1 MAKKKPIKRTQL
13 AKIEKP
19 TSLSLANPQDVMSF
33 GQTLKGFIKD
43 NKLSVKIGDTD
54 YSMVDGWKFAGLNFG
69 LTAIPEKPKPISK
82 QGEYITVLYAQK
94 EFVKKDKTK
103 YSKEVAIFAGFSA
116 HIEILNEIRKREKI
130 TREFTKPYFAYE
142 CDCSIEKLSDHSKV
156 SRGTGMCS
164 NLELLKSGFD
174 EYSVISMAETRSIGK
189 AYRNL
194 LGFVMKA
201 AGVDPTPAEEMTE
214 DGKFENI
221 TVETI
226 SKLPEP
232 TPQQF
237 SEVMKQCVKE
247 GESAFVRAQKH
258 FRLTEDQI
266 SSLKIA
272 LNAGVTKGS

>member
-1 MAKKKPIKRTQL
+1 MAKKKTQL
-13 AKIEKP
+13 AQITKSQKP
-19 TSLSLANPQDVMSF
+19 NALSLANPQDVMSF
-33 GQTLKGFIKD
+33 GNTLKGFIKD

-69 LTAIPEKPKPISK
+69 LTAIPEKPKAISK
-82 QGEYITVLYAQK
+82 QGEYITVLYSQK
-94 EFVKKDKTK
+94 EFTAKNKTK
-103 YSKEVAIFAGFSA
+103 YFKEVAIFAGFSA
-116 HIEILNEIRKREKI
+116 HTEILNEIRKREKI

-142 CDCSIEKLSDHSKV
+142 CDCVIEKLSNHSKV

-201 AGVDPTPAEEMTE
+201 AGVEPTPAEEMTE

-226 SKLPEP
+226 QALPEP
-232 TPQQF
+232 SAKQF
-237 SEVMKQCVKE
+237 SELMKRCIKE
-247 GESAFVRAQKH
+247 GETAFVEAQKH

-266 SSLKIA
+266 SALRISLPK
-272 LNAGVTKGS
+272 